1 MEKSIPYHLV
11 MKMDKYKSSTK
22 EIKTPIYEWDVVK
35 FIYKNIATQIDEL
48 KDFWLCVGD
57 VLHHYR
63 RE

>member
-48 KDFWLCVGD
+48 KDF
-57 VLHHYR
+57 
-63 RE
+63 